1 MNVVARA
8 PSDAELATVERA
20 LLAAIDDLRSG
31 RIEPAALARAQK
43 RLRLEWAEVM
53 NSPQELAFT
62 VGHYQT
68 MDGWR
73 ALPELIA
80 ARDRATVQDVQR
92 VAGTYFVPS
101 NRVIAVAR
109 AEPPEGSGP
118 SWLEL
123 LGTEGASERGGA
135 R

>member
-1 MNVVARA
+1 
-8 PSDAELATVERA
+8 
-20 LLAAIDDLRSG
+20 
-31 RIEPAALARAQK
+31 
-43 RLRLEWAEVM
+43 
-53 NSPQELAFT
+53 
-62 VGHYQT
+62 

-73 ALPELIA
+73 ALPELIS
-80 ARDRATVQDVQR
+80 ARDRATVQDIQR